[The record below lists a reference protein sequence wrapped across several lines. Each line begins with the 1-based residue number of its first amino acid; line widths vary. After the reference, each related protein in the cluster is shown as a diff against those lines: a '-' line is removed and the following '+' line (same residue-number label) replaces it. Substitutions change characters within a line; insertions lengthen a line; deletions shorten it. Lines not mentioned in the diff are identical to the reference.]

1 MCLQYFAAYFPAE
14 GWRVESSPNMLC
26 NWNVNWKGGGATI
39 PMGVQARKVFAIGEQ
54 PFSAALEGGYDVVRL
69 RDGSVPSG
77 LIGLEFT
84 AIFGEHKKT
93 SHKRKQ
99 AE

>member
-1 MCLQYFAAYFPAE
+1 M
-14 GWRVESSPNMLC
+14 ESSPNMLF

-39 PMGVQARKVFAIGEQ
+39 PMGVQVGKVFAIGEQ
-54 PFSAALEGGYDVVRL
+54 RFSASLEGGYEVVRL
-69 RDGSVPSG
+69 RNGSIPGG
-77 LIGLEFT
+77 LIGLECT

-93 SHKRKQ
+93 SHKRKK